1 MSEADVL
8 YIVARRA
15 LLDAM
20 SAAVTREA
28 ITFLERL
35 FGTPSSP
42 GSRMAVRATAG
53 LEDPVTIGD
62 SCAVL
67 ADELLRSLR

>member
-1 MSEADVL
+1 
-8 YIVARRA
+8 
-15 LLDAM
+15 LDRLRVEAM

-28 ITFLERL
+28 ITFLDRL

-42 GSRMAVRATAG
+42 GSRMAVRATAS